1 MTKVDR
7 NYFNKVITI
16 KQRDIGILDEYAS
29 ELLDIIDSYGCRDVY
44 PRFYVSGEE
53 GFVYCTLTPKVP
65 KENIAEFNKELSE
78 WENS

>member
-1 MTKVDR
+1 MTKVER

-16 KQRDIGILDEYAS
+16 KNRDAGILDKYAS

-44 PRFYVSGEE
+44 PRFYATGEQ

-65 KENIAEFNKELSE
+65 KENIAEFNIDISE